1 MQVSPSNVPLKPSL
15 IFPFSSSQP
24 VSQSRQSLQSPADCR
39 RRLVSLPPLNSLRGS
54 GFLSAIGR
62 TIEEEEYRKARA
74 EVARRGLDV
83 EGYSIEGISVG
94 GHETCLIV
102 PEFKCAF
109 DIGKCPSRAIQQNFV
124 FITHA
129 HLDHIVSSRI
139 PSPCV
144 TIEPIPVKV
153 KSNVPVLFFGS
164 ESAVLSPFS
173 AYDC

>member
-1 MQVSPSNVPLKPSL
+1 M
-15 IFPFSSSQP
+15 
-24 VSQSRQSLQSPADCR
+24 
-39 RRLVSLPPLNSLRGS
+39 
-54 GFLSAIGR
+54 
-62 TIEEEEYRKARA
+62 
-74 EVARRGLDV
+74 

-139 PSPCV
+139 PSLCV
-144 TIEPIPVKV
+144 TIAPIPVKV
-153 KSNVPVLFFGS
+153 KSNVPVLFGS